1 MNYTATEFDS
11 FNINTQGGSNITGS
25 DVVLNDPEDGYGING
40 VLGNNIEKSKLDINN
55 GNAHY
60 QRRKSECRI

>member
-1 MNYTATEFDS
+1 M
-11 FNINTQGGSNITGS
+11 
-25 DVVLNDPEDGYGING
+25 NDPEDGYGING

-60 QRRKSECRI
+60 QRREVRPFQVLWKLKKLI